1 MRTLVIRVAVFDAAA
16 SLICVLVLVVAVVDA
31 GLLMQYNK
39 YHMVSDNCLCQ

>member
-16 SLICVLVLVVAVVDA
+16 SLICVLVVAVVDA

-39 YHMVSDNCLCQ
+39 YHVVSDNCLCQ

>member
-16 SLICVLVLVVAVVDA
+16 SLICVLVVDA

>member
-16 SLICVLVLVVAVVDA
+16 SLICVLVAVVDA